1 MKRREDPNHIR
12 GVAQFVDDIKLDRML
27 FCAVVR
33 SPYAKAL
40 IKSITK
46 PDDPRLVDFLTGKDV
61 ATISKPFDRFARKE
75 SIERYALAVDTASFV
90 GEPVAAV
97 LAESRYAAEDL
108 VELTKVEYEQINNAA
123 VDMEQAVGSSS
134 ERAIDSW
141 KSNVAFEERI
151 SVGDFTKAL
160 SESAHHFELETKIAR
175 QAGIPIETRGTVV
188 EFNARTN
195 SYLLHASTKN
205 PHATRAAAATCLG
218 VPEESIRVLVPD
230 IGGAFGVKTSF
241 SAEDAVASL
250 FAKRA
255 ERPVKWISTR
265 TEDLESTL
273 QARDQIHRCVVC
285 LDRDLKITGLK
296 DEFLIDVGIPGFMA
310 QSPVRLITSLLSGCY
325 KIPNFSIEYKAI
337 STNRPP
343 MGPIRGNGRPEAL
356 LVIERMVDHAARMLG
371 VDAMELRKKNF
382 IPTEELPY
390 NTQLGSVYDSG
401 DYRQA
406 MARLEDYFDYAKMRK
421 WQQEERKKGRLI
433 GIGVASYVE
442 DTGIGPSARMGRPM
456 YETAIVRVER
466 DGTVTAYSGSSPHGQ
481 GLETVFAE
489 IISSELHVAPERI
502 RVRFGDTEL
511 IPYGTG
517 TFGSR
522 SAVVGGS
529 AILLSVRNVKER
541 MIAIA
546 AQTMNCPVEQVSLQ
560 DGKFVNKSNVES
572 SIKFEDVAQRA
583 YVPRADGG
591 SVGLSA
597 EVFYDP
603 PGLTF
608 SNGAVLSI
616 VEVDRET
623 GKPKLLR
630 CVILDDC
637 GKILDHNIVE
647 GQVHGG
653 VVHSVGG
660 ALLEE
665 LVYDESGQPLNPNL
679 ADYMIPTSL
688 DTPDVEVLHMET
700 PSKLNPLGV
709 KGAGEG
715 GTIGALASFV
725 NAVSD
730 AIGKSVASVP
740 TRPDDIFAVIKSRL

>member
-12 GVAQFVDDIKLDRML
+12 GVAEFVDDIKLERML

-33 SPYAKAL
+33 SPYAKAR

-61 ATISKPFDRFARKE
+61 AKISKPFDRFARKE
-75 SIERYALAVDTASFV
+75 SLERYALALDTVGFV

-97 LAESRYAAEDL
+97 LASSRYDAEDL
-108 VELTKVEYEQINNAA
+108 AELTQVDYEQLENSAI
-123 VDMEQAVGSSS
+123 DMEASSKGDSSS
-134 ERAIDSW
+134 RAIDSW
-141 KSNVAFEERI
+141 KSNVAFDEKI
-151 SVGDFTKAL
+151 VVGDFAKAL

-175 QAGIPIETRGTVV
+175 QAGIPIETRGAVV
-188 EFNARTN
+188 EFNPRTN
-195 SYLLHASTKN
+195 SYILHASTKN
-205 PHATRAAAATCLG
+205 PHATRAAAAACLG
-218 VPEESIRVLVPD
+218 VAEEAIHVQVPD

-250 FAKRA
+250 FSKRV
-255 ERPVKWISTR
+255 EKPVKWISTR

-273 QARDQIHRCVVC
+273 QARDQIHRCVIC
-285 LDRDLKITGLK
+285 LDRDLKITGVK

-325 KIPNFSIEYKAI
+325 KIPNFLIEYKAI
-337 STNRPP
+337 ATNRPP

-356 LVIERMVDHAARMLG
+356 LVIERMVDHAARMLK
-371 VDAMELRKKNF
+371 VDPMELRKKNF
-382 IPTEELPY
+382 ISAEELPY

-401 DYRQA
+401 DYKQA
-406 MARLEDYFDYAKMRK
+406 MAKLAEYFDYPKMKK
-421 WQQEERKKGRLI
+421 WQEEERKKGRLI
-433 GIGVASYVE
+433 GIGVSSYVE

-466 DGTVTAYSGSSPHGQ
+466 DGSVSAYSGSSPHGQ
-481 GLETVFAE
+481 GLETVFTG
-489 IISSELHVAPERI
+489 IISSELHVAVEKI
-502 RVRFGDTEL
+502 RVKFGDTEL
-511 IPYGTG
+511 IPYGVG

-529 AILLSVRNVKER
+529 AILLSTRNVKEK

-546 AQTMNCPVEQVSLQ
+546 AQSLNCPVDQISLQ
-560 DGKFVNKSNVES
+560 DGKFVNKSNAES
-572 SIKFEDVAQRA
+572 SVKFEEVAQKA
-583 YVPRADGG
+583 YVPRSDGG

-608 SNGAVLSI
+608 SNGAVLSL
-616 VEVDRET
+616 VEVDRES
-623 GKPKLLR
+623 GKPKILR

-660 ALLEE
+660 AFLEE
-665 LVYDESGQPLNPNL
+665 LSYDEAGQPLNPNL
-679 ADYMIPTSL
+679 GDYMIPTSL
-688 DTPDVEVLHMET
+688 DEPDIEVFHMET

-730 AIGKSVASVP
+730 AIGKSVVNVP
-740 TRPDDIFAVIKSRL
+740 ARPDDVFAAMKH